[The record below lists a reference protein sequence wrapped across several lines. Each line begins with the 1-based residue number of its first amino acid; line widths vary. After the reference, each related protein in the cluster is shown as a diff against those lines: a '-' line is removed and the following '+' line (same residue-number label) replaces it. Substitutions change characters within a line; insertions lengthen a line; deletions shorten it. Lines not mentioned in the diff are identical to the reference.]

1 MTYTFIDFD
10 KAKSKAKSKKNC
22 VKGMPCGFGCISKT
36 KKCKKRIFGGG
47 GDYADHITDPD
58 NLEKGAGSSANT
70 EIVFADFEL
79 DENLNPVALSPESKA
94 FVEKFNKWESA
105 QKEDDGDRT
114 LSQKLNENAPPP
126 TEEQA
131 KAINTYTG
139 SMYRDINGLLRGT
152 KDFADPEY
160 KQQTQDIADKAA
172 EGLRS
177 LPDYKGETYRG
188 TALSNDIVAKMKVG
202 GTYSDKGFLSTSS
215 NLDIANNF
223 AGFTSAGQTRVFFT
237 VNGKHGKDI
246 SSASKFSNEKEIL
259 FNPSSKFKITSMEE
273 KDGILQVGIKQY
285 GKQK

>member
-1 MTYTFIDFD
+1 MTFTFTDFD
-10 KAKSKAKSKKNC
+10 KAKAKGKKNC
-22 VKGMPCGFGCISKT
+22 TKGLACGAGCISKT
-36 KKCKKRIFGGG
+36 KKCKQKIGAGGG
-47 GDYADHITDPD
+47 AYADHVSDPA
-58 NLEKGAGSSANT
+58 NLEKGAESSANT

-114 LSQKLNENAPPP
+114 LSQKLNKNAPPP

-139 SMYRDINGLLRGT
+139 SMYRDINGLLRGK

-160 KQQTQDIADKAA
+160 KQQVQDIADKAA

-188 TALSNDIVAKMKVG
+188 TSLDNSLIAKMKVG

-215 NLDIANNF
+215 SPGTADSFGGYNSTGKTAVL
-223 AGFTSAGQTRVFFT
+223 FTIQ
-237 VNGKHGKDI
+237 GKHGKDI
-246 SSASKFSNEKEIL
+246 SSASKFSDEKEIL
-259 FNPSSKFKITSMEE
+259 FNPSSKFKITSMEK
-273 KDGILQVGIKQY
+273 KDGILQVGMKQY